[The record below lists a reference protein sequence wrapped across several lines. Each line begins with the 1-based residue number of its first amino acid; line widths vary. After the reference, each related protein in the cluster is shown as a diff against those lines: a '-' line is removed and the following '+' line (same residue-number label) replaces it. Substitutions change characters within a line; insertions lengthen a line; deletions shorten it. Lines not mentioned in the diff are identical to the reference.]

1 MFSNQNIYI
10 YTFPSP
16 TIFMNKSLQ
25 SLCLTLILHSFM
37 TPIFGQRV
45 QIQSVPEW
53 IIPVKYT
60 DVKVNPRQIS
70 DGFYYK
76 LSESQSHV
84 EKKQYYLK
92 EIRKIV
98 SSEGVQS
105 ASEVSATFYP
115 SYEKLYFHTLTVIR
129 KGQIINKLNSKT
141 FKVSANE
148 SESSQFL
155 YNGSYTAQAILSD
168 VRIGDEIEYSYTTEG
183 RNPVFGNKYFCD
195 IYLTSGALVGQ
206 YYTNLIYDSGRKL
219 NSKSFN
225 TPLAPKISSNGNL
238 KVLEWSINNIIPSTT
253 DNYLPAWT
261 DVNPHIQ
268 FSEYQNWAEVVK
280 WSMEVQKN
288 TQSLSGNLK
297 KEIQTLKEKAK
308 GDQNKLVELAT
319 RMVQNDIRYTGI
331 ETGIH
336 THKPH
341 APSQV
346 YAQKYGDCKDK
357 SLLLASILQSCSIEA
372 NLVSIDTYWGK
383 NLDKYLPSPGLFNHV
398 VLQTKID
405 GKLFFIDPTM
415 SNQGG
420 NIKDNYFPDY
430 GKGLITAP
438 NITQLTDLPKSKSGK
453 TNVFE
458 EYKLGK
464 IGKPSTLYVE
474 SKYTLDKADGMR
486 ASLAQYSFAELEESY
501 IDFYQKQ
508 YKGTTVELK
517 DSVQVF
523 DDIVKNELTIK
534 ESYTINDAWT
544 KTDSTSERYS
554 ASIYSYFLKNN
565 LPDIDKI
572 ARKNPTALSFPSDVE
587 YTSTVHF
594 PSKWSLESEKYTL
607 DRNAYF
613 CDVESSYNDL
623 DSTFTQ
629 RFNYHSKQDNIA
641 PAQSAEYMADYK
653 KISNSSGYDYTW
665 DGNSTAQTSNKGIN
679 WYAFSVFTF
688 LFIGLIMF
696 YFIKFYPKNAP
707 LTDEYPYAPSN
718 FGGWL
723 IIPLLSICVSPIL
736 MIYNLFEGESGF
748 FVQDTWHL
756 MDFTNKP
763 ISGHLLFSIE
773 FLMNVIL
780 LANIIFVL
788 VLFFNKRDIL
798 PHKIIWMFFVYNL
811 FVQVLDTTMLAID
824 GFEIGYDSWK
834 DLTRAAIAAAIW
846 IPYFLNSQRVKQ
858 TFVNRFGS

>member
-1 MFSNQNIYI
+1 ML
-10 YTFPSP
+10 
-16 TIFMNKSLQ
+16 KLLQ
-25 SLCLTLILHSFM
+25 ISSF
-37 TPIFGQRV
+37 IVVLLLFNSSVFGQKV
-45 QIQSVPEW
+45 HISSSPEW
-53 IIPVKYT
+53 LMPVKYT
-60 DVKVNPRQIS
+60 DVKVNIRQIS

-105 ASEVSATFYP
+105 ASEVSANFYP
-115 SYEKLYFHTLTVIR
+115 SYEKLIFHTLNVIR
-129 KGQIINKLNSKT
+129 KGQVINKLNSKT
-141 FKVSANE
+141 FKISANE

-183 RNPVFGNKYFCD
+183 RNPVFGDKYFCD

-225 TPLAPKISSNGNL
+225 NPLAPKISNKENL

-253 DNYLPAWT
+253 DNYLPAWA

-288 TQSLSGNLK
+288 TQSLSEILK
-297 KEIQTLKEKAK
+297 KEIQVLKEKAK
-308 GDQNKLVELAT
+308 GDQNKLIELAT

-336 THKPH
+336 SHKPH

-357 SLLLASILQSCSIEA
+357 SLLLASILQSCGIEA

-383 NLDKYLPSPGLFNHV
+383 NLDRYLPSPGLFNHV

-438 NITQLTDLPKSKSGK
+438 DITQLTDLPKSKSGK
-453 TNVFE
+453 SNVFE
-458 EYKLGK
+458 EYTLGK
-464 IGKPSTLYVE
+464 IGKPSMLYVE

-508 YKGTTVELK
+508 YKGTSVELK

-523 DDIVKNELTIK
+523 DDIIKNEITIK
-534 ESYTINDAWT
+534 ESYTINEAWT
-544 KTDSTSERYS
+544 KTDSISERYT

-565 LPDIDKI
+565 LPDIDKV
-572 ARKNPTALSFPSDVE
+572 ARKNPTALLFPSNIE

-594 PSKWSLESEKYTL
+594 PSKWSLEGEKYTL
-607 DRNAYF
+607 ERNAYF
-613 CDVESSYNDL
+613 CNVESSYNDL

-629 RFNYHSKQDNIA
+629 HFNYRSKQDNIA
-641 PAQSAEYMADYK
+641 VAQSAEYMADYK
-653 KISNSSGYDYTW
+653 KITNSSGYDYTW
-665 DGNSTAQTSNKGIN
+665 NGDFTAQTTNNSIN
-679 WYAFSVFTF
+679 WYAFLAF
-688 LFIGLIMF
+688 LVLVSGLLMF
-696 YFIKFYPKNAP
+696 YFTRLYPQNAYIES
-707 LTDEYPYAPSN
+707 EYPYAASN
-718 FGGWL
+718 IGGWL
-723 IIPLLSICVSPIL
+723 VLPLISICFSPLKMAYDIFSE
-736 MIYNLFEGESGF
+736 NGF
-748 FVQDTWHL
+748 FLERTWDSMGSMNEL
-756 MDFTNKP
+756 
-763 ISGHLLFSIE
+763 ISGHTIFIVEFLLFVGS
-773 FLMNVIL
+773 F
-780 LANIIFVL
+780 ANIVFLL
-788 VLFFNKRDIL
+788 VLFFNKRDTL
-798 PHKIIWMFFVYNL
+798 PQRIIWMFLVYNL
-811 FVQVLDTTMLAID
+811 VIQGLDLLLLQLGGYELENGASKDFIRAI
-824 GFEIGYDSWK
+824 IG
-834 DLTRAAIAAAIW
+834 AVIW